1 MTRIVGVGNQRV
13 KECNRIAAMVQ
24 ALQARLNPLSNS
36 NGIKLQFVVLCS
48 CSFVS
53 NCVAGVRDQS
63 HRATYWHR
71 SGGGAD
77 EPKARAGE
85 AMLRM
90 DAPVAIP
97 I

>member
-1 MTRIVGVGNQRV
+1 
-13 KECNRIAAMVQ
+13 MVQ
-24 ALQARLNPLSNS
+24 ALQARLNTLNNS
-36 NGIKLQFVVLCS
+36 NGTKLQFGVLCS

-71 SGGGAD
+71 SRGGAD

-85 AMLRM
+85 AMLWM
-90 DAPVAIP
+90 NAPVAMSI
-97 I
+97 